1 MIEIST
7 NDIVLKDMYE
17 ENPSV
22 QIETSSNLK
31 NDNEKTMKG
40 NLKRLHA

>member
-1 MIEIST
+1 
-7 NDIVLKDMYE
+7 MYE

-22 QIETSSNLK
+22 QIETSSNPK
-31 NDNEKTMKG
+31 RDNEETMKG